1 MIKDWFWE
9 TAGFGEKSRLACC
22 SLKRCRDQMIAAGKS
37 KFWQIKLKEE
47 SNHLRIESKWAQ
59 FDLEPFILHLIEWHK
74 KVISFSEWRHFQINY
89 PSNQRP
95 TTRCKCDTSTCQKR
109 GTRIVV
115 ERSNCNAA
123 RR

>member
-1 MIKDWFWE
+1 MTLIKLKLFTDPRKDWFWE

-59 FDLEPFILHLIEWHK
+59 FDLEVRDL
-74 KVISFSEWRHFQINY
+74 R
-89 PSNQRP
+89 
-95 TTRCKCDTSTCQKR
+95 T
-109 GTRIVV
+109 
-115 ERSNCNAA
+115 
-123 RR
+123 